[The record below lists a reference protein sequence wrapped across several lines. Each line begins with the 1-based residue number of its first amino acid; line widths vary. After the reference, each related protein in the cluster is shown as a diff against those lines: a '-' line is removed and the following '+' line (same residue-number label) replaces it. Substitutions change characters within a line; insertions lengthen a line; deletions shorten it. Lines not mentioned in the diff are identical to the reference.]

1 MLLHYYPRNSLL
13 RGCMAVTPQQGGHSL
28 CMFEGAQILQ
38 WQSAEANRVPIR
50 YVHGDCWSEGNLTG

>member
-38 WQSAEANRVPIR
+38 WQSAEATRVPVR
-50 YVHGDCWSEGNLTG
+50 